1 MMFCVT
7 PSLTIHLLA
16 LTSHPQVL
24 ATGPHNGLCSSFSVS
39 HGFLYDPEPAFGT
52 LGRTSDLSVSY
63 AGLESFI
70 PILEPNILY
79 YSGFSRETEQTGYKC
94 MRGNLLRELAHDY
107 GS

>member
-1 MMFCVT
+1 
-7 PSLTIHLLA
+7 
-16 LTSHPQVL
+16 
-24 ATGPHNGLCSSFSVS
+24 
-39 HGFLYDPEPAFGT
+39 
-52 LGRTSDLSVSY
+52 LSVSY